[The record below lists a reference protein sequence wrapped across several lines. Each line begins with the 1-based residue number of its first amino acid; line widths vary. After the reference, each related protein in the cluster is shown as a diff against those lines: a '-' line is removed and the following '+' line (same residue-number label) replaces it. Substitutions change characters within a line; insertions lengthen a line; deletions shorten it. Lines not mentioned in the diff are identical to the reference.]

1 MMINEKWIIFMY
13 VKVKYRDI
21 VMKVYDRNLVV

>member
-21 VMKVYDRNLVV
+21 VMKVYDWNLVV